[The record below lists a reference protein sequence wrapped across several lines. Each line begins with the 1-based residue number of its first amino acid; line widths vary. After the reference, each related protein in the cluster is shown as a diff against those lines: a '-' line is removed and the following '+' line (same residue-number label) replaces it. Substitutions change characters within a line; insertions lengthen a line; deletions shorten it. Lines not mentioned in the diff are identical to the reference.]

1 MDLRELLVRGRGP
14 MVEFLPEPSAE
25 ALAELIVA
33 FANGVGGTIVVG
45 MDAQGQVHDDVA
57 EDAEPLF
64 ERALGMCL
72 PPFRATELPL
82 WQMEPVRESQVAC
95 IVVRPTQREM
105 SVHGQAVYVRSGTQN
120 VRLRE
125 PGRSQTDDPDDELY
139 ESQVVPGAALDDL
152 DDEIIEEYRRNRLQ
166 RGPSGAVLTRRE
178 LLRDAGAI
186 TPQGEPTVAGLL
198 LFGRNPTSFLPQVG
212 VVIVRFAGTSL
223 REAARGEQ
231 RYGRR
236 VEIVGPAARVIEGT
250 WQVLFEELH
259 RQAVQDGLERR
270 ETYALPPD
278 AVREAMVN
286 AVCHRDYT
294 SRGQRVEIRLFDDR
308 MEIHSPGA
316 LPGHIT
322 LDNILDEHY
331 SRNPRLVRG
340 LYHWGYI
347 EELGQGVDIIYD
359 AMRRDHHPGP
369 EFRETGRSFMV
380 TLRNAVDDL
389 AQEMGADTNPRQ
401 LRALRYIRSH
411 GRLTHARYR
420 QLCPDATPE
429 ALRLDLHDLVERGI
443 LLRIGGP
450 RGTIYVLK

>member
-1 MDLRELLVRGRGP
+1 MGAPAGREPGP
-14 MVEFLPEPSAE
+14 MLEYLVDPDART
-25 ALAELIVA
+25 LAQLIVA
-33 FANGVGGTIVVG
+33 FANSAGGTIIVG
-45 MDAQGQVHDDVA
+45 LDEHGRLDPSAGDDLEPVLQRAIGFCEPRFGEGDAPRLFYEETAQGQ
-57 EDAEPLF
+57 F
-64 ERALGMCL
+64 
-72 PPFRATELPL
+72 AT
-82 WQMEPVRESQVAC
+82 
-95 IVVRPTQREM
+95 IVVRPLPYRMSIEGRE
-105 SVHGQAVYVRSGTQN
+105 VYLRSG
-120 VRLRE
+120 
-125 PGRSQTDDPDDELY
+125 RSNMR
-139 ESQVVPGAALDDL
+139 VPAEEMDRVPPAHVSFEDSIVAGATLDDL
-152 DDEIIEEYRRNRLQ
+152 DDAVIEEYRQNRIR
-166 RGPSGAVLTRRE
+166 RGPRGESFTRSE

-186 TPQGEPTVAGLL
+186 DVGGRPTATGIL
-198 LFGRNPTSFLPQVG
+198 LFGRNPQQFFPQVG
-212 VVIVRFAGTSL
+212 AVIVRFRGNSL
-223 REAARGEQ
+223 REAARGAE
-231 RYGRR
+231 RYSKR
-236 VEIVGPAARVIEGT
+236 VEVAGPLPRLVEAA
-250 WQVLFEELH
+250 WQALFDEIHGSSVTNGLTREE
-259 RQAVQDGLERR
+259 RYEYPLE
-270 ETYALPPD
+270 
-278 AVREAMVN
+278 AVREAVVN
-286 AVCHRDYT
+286 AVCHRDYALT
-294 SRGQRVEIRLFDDR
+294 GQRIEIHLFDGH
-308 MEIHSPGA
+308 MEITSPGR

-340 LYHWGYI
+340 LYYWGYI

-359 AMRRDHHPGP
+359 AMRRDHHPDP